1 MPPRK
6 TPRLSSMAGMLD
18 TVWDEDGSGSALSNF
33 TEEDNSTLTCAA
45 LDLQGPIELPYSSAL
60 TITLRVIQSVYY
72 CVIIIGGLFLNTLLI
87 VLVAKYK
94 KLQTLS
100 FLVSLQVA
108 VLDWL
113 LSISIFTGL
122 CTNIANKWLFG
133 KYGCAITGLIFGSAS
148 LARTFLMCAF
158 VIDRYLAIVWPYFYP
173 KHKFKVTVS
182 LSIASWVFAVLVGIG
197 MLPGLLD
204 CYIFRPTVKVCS
216 GSSLCSYSCFI
227 YIRIYTA
234 ITIPATILPVIL
246 YGFLYYKARKIQKEL
261 ASNAAAAN
269 ANHRKEWK
277 ATITYSLLFLTL
289 IAVVLPTIVTSLI
302 IAAIFPDGDRPPWAY
317 TLLVVTSSLIL
328 LLTITDPIVIMRDKD
343 VKDVLSKIKNAVSCK
358 KKVNTATRNVPPQN
372 ALRTTA
378 F

>member
-1 MPPRK
+1 M
-6 TPRLSSMAGMLD
+6 
-18 TVWDEDGSGSALSNF
+18 
-33 TEEDNSTLTCAA
+33 
-45 LDLQGPIELPYSSAL
+45 
-60 TITLRVIQSVYY
+60 
-72 CVIIIGGLFLNTLLI
+72 
-87 VLVAKYK
+87 LVAKYK

-122 CTNIANKWLFG
+122 STNIANKWLFG
-133 KYGCAITGLIFGSAS
+133 KYGCAITGFISFTSAVT
-148 LARTFLMCAF
+148 RTFLMCVF

-204 CYIFRPTVKVCS
+204 CYIFRPTAKVC
-216 GSSLCSYSCFI
+216 GNSSLCSYSCLI
-227 YIRIYTA
+227 YIRIYSA

-246 YGFLYYKARKIQKEL
+246 YGCLYKIQKEL
-261 ASNAAAAN
+261 ASNAAAVN
-269 ANHRKEWK
+269 ANYRKEWK
-277 ATITYSLLFLTL
+277 ATITFSLLFVTL

-302 IAAIFPDGDRPPWAY
+302 IAAIFPDGDYSPGAY
-317 TLLVVTSSLIL
+317 TVLVVAASSIL

-358 KKVNTATRNVPPQN
+358 KKVNTVTRNVPPQTLY
-372 ALRTTA
+372 ALLHFNQSIHTKRIANYTRTTTTLRYSG
-378 F
+378 FTIHHI